1 MFLYK
6 IALKTE
12 VNVTRNGR
20 CLHSL
25 VVDID
30 KLMNIQSDVRYYTYL
45 KIRQQETLLFSESLQ
60 K

>member
-1 MFLYK
+1 MFLYN
-6 IALKTE
+6 IALKAD
-12 VNVTRNGR
+12 VNVARNGR